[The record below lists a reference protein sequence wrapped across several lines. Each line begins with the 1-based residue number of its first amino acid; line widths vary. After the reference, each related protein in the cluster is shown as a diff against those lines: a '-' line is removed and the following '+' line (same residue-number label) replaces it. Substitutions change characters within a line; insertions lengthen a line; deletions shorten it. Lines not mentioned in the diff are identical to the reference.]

1 MSSKTQDDDRVMT
14 NVTAFKTQIDQTP
27 TVESIPQYVHLAKSL
42 VELRRAKQYVQARK
56 EQITAPAKA
65 LTDTAKEWF
74 GGTEKAIEATEKR
87 LKDLLE
93 SFIEVRTDIAQAAS
107 KAALD
112 AGDVQKSIALMTI
125 VPDID
130 GLSIRNEV
138 AFDVVDYDAIPD
150 EYFERTIK
158 TASVK
163 TALKAGQTIPGIVR
177 KDRVQIAISN
187 ASSKD

>member
-1 MSSKTQDDDRVMT
+1 MIRTNDDERVAS
-14 NVTAFKTQIDQTP
+14 NVSLFKTRVEQT
-27 TVESIPQYVHLAKSL
+27 TSVGSMAEYVHLAKSL
-42 VELRRAKQYVQARK
+42 VELRRAKDYVKARK

-74 GGTEKAIEATEKR
+74 GATEKAIDSTEKR

-93 SFIEVRTDIAQAAS
+93 VFIETRADTAQGES

-125 VPDID
+125 VPDVE

-138 AFDVVDYDAIPD
+138 AFEVIDYNAVPD
-150 EYFERTIK
+150 EFFERTIR
-158 TASVK
+158 TSAIK
-163 TALKAGQTIPGIVR
+163 TALKAGEQIPGIVR
-177 KDRVQIAISN
+177 KDRVQIAIST
-187 ASSKD
+187 KD